1 MRVERPARR
10 HVALRATGG
19 RRSLPYDGRRGD
31 ASSAGHC
38 KVFGGMSVA
47 VSERPTVQAKIDT
60 DLWALFTR
68 SGEGWTGGDSTY
80 SVVLP
85 DGRVAWIFS
94 DTFLGP
100 VNPDRTRPRSAPLI
114 HNSIVVQDG
123 DQLRTLHGGTRRA
136 PRSLFTP
143 VNGGSWY
150 WAYAGVIEEDWLRV
164 FLLKFVRYGPEMFD
178 WRWVGADLASLHL
191 PDLSVDA
198 IEPVPYRTGVQY
210 GAAILEDGDYTYV
223 YGVEDLHAVKYGH
236 VARAKRGALS
246 GPWEFF
252 AGRRWSSLPEGSARM
267 LDASIGNEYSVLKTE
282 RGYMLVTMDTAVD
295 LTEWREIV
303 AYSSDTPAG
312 PWSGRTVLYTAPEP
326 DRENLF
332 VYNAQAHPALSKEGE
347 LLITYNVNTARFDAL
362 YEDADVYRARFVR
375 VQGVREHDR
384 APNA

>member
-1 MRVERPARR
+1 MAVGVRP
-10 HVALRATGG
+10 
-19 RRSLPYDGRRGD
+19 
-31 ASSAGHC
+31 
-38 KVFGGMSVA
+38 K
-47 VSERPTVQAKIDT
+47 VQARIDH

-80 SVVLP
+80 SVLLP

-114 HNSIVVQDG
+114 HNSIVVQEG
-123 DQLRTLHGGTRRA
+123 DQLTTLHGGTRGA

-143 VNGGSWY
+143 ANGGAWY
-150 WAYAGVIEEDWLRV
+150 WAYAGVIEGDRLRV

-178 WRWVGADLASLHL
+178 WRWVGTDLASLRL
-191 PDLSVDA
+191 PDLA
-198 IEPVPYRTGVQY
+198 IESIAALPYRSGVQY

-236 VARAKRGALS
+236 VARARRGALT

-252 AGRRWSSLPEGSARM
+252 AGRRWTSLPEGSARM
-267 LDASIGNEYSVLKTE
+267 LDASIGNEFSVLKVD
-282 RGYMLVTMDTAVD
+282 RGYMLVTIDTAGE

-303 AYSSDTPAG
+303 AYYAETPAG
-312 PWSGRTVLYTAPEP
+312 PWSGRTVLYTTPEP

-362 YEDADVYRARFVR
+362 YEDADIYRARFVR
-375 VQGVREHDR
+375 VPGFRR
-384 APNA
+384 